1 MRVLSAM
8 RTMRSLSLIG
18 GGVARLV
25 EMRMRLFAA
34 ELQFERMRLIRCLV
48 LSILGA
54 ALLGTGFLTGT
65 ALVVI
70 SVAEENRVTVLLITT
85 GMLVGIAAL
94 CLGFALHYGYGG
106 RAPFKA
112 STDALRE
119 DGECLTSQ
127 IRK

>member
-1 MRVLSAM
+1 MRALSAM
-8 RTMRSLSLIG
+8 RAMRSLSLIG
-18 GGVARLV
+18 GAVASLV

-48 LSILGA
+48 LSVLGA

-85 GMLVGIAAL
+85 GLLVGIATL

-112 STDALRE
+112 STDALKE
-119 DGECLTSQ
+119 DGECLISRL
-127 IRK
+127 RK